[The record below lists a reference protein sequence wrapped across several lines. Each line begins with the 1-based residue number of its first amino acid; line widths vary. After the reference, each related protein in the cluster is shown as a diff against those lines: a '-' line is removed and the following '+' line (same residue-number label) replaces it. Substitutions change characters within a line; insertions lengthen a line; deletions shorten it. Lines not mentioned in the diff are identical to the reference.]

1 MMAAILERVGY
12 SSGMKN
18 ALALTLLSLVLGGAA
33 AGQPPTPPPTPRTPP
48 KGPIGILAPP
58 PVAQEQKVPF
68 DQAAALAQL
77 RTQIAGHEK
86 EPAETVF
93 KDIKLLRGIPAENVL
108 RIMEFG
114 YSRSLGVSCVKC
126 HTPADWSSDAKPEKE
141 ITRKMAALAADVSK
155 TITAYPERKG
165 EKEAA
170 VVNCTTCHRGHVKP
184 ATSLDPVPPAPQPG
198 P

>member
-1 MMAAILERVGY
+1 
-12 SSGMKN
+12 MKN
-18 ALALTLLSLVLGGAA
+18 VLALTVLSLVLGGAA
-33 AGQPPTPPPTPRTPP
+33 AGQPPAPPPTPRTPP
-48 KGPIGILAPP
+48 KGPIGILAPR
-58 PVAQEQKVPF
+58 PVAEEQRIPF

-93 KDIKLLRGIPAENVL
+93 KDIKLLRGVPAENLL

-155 TITAYPERKG
+155 AITDYPERKG

-170 VVNCTTCHRGHVKP
+170 VVNCTTCHRGHVHP